1 MDNVM
6 ADQPD
11 KKTTQIL
18 YSIRVAGELT
28 EEWSTWFEGM
38 TVLHEVDGETLI
50 IGQIED
56 QAVLYGLLK
65 KIRNLGIP
73 LISVNRRVLIKK
85 NNLFS
90 QGEEN
95 EK

>member
-1 MDNVM
+1 M
-6 ADQPD
+6 ADQSGNRI
-11 KKTTQIL
+11 TQII

-28 EEWSTWFEGM
+28 EESSAWFDGL
-38 TVLHEVDGETLI
+38 TLLHEVEGETLLT
-50 IGQIED
+50 GQIED

-65 KIRNLGIP
+65 KIRNLGLP
-73 LISVNRRVLIKK
+73 LISVNRTVLIKK
-85 NNLFS
+85 NNQTI